1 MDSLVFFG
9 SLRSKKLLKIVI
21 ESDLSHLEFFDA
33 KIFGSKLYKVKDE
46 NFPFLQRTDSSND
59 FIDCTYIKGLTKENF
74 EKIMFYESVEY
85 EINQITISVDKKN
98 IKTNYFKLIKK
109 NKSSELWFFENW
121 ERLFE
126 KFSCIA
132 AKQWMLLFLKYKDN
146 PIDAE
151 FFWQEML
158 EKAKEEVNK

>member
-21 ESDLSHLEFFDA
+21 ESDLNHLEFFDA

-59 FIDCTYIKGLTKENF
+59 FIDCTYIKGLTK
-74 EKIMFYESVEY
+74 
-85 EINQITISVDKKN
+85 
-98 IKTNYFKLIKK
+98 
-109 NKSSELWFFENW
+109 
-121 ERLFE
+121 
-126 KFSCIA
+126 
-132 AKQWMLLFLKYKDN
+132 DN